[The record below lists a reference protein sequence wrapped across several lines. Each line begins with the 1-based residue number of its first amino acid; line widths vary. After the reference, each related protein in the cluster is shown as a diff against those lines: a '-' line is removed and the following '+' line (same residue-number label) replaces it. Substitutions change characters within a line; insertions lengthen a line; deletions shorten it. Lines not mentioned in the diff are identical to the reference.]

1 MSLNLKPNFLSS
13 WHHFLCPILHVYG
26 HSQAKTHSIAFA
38 PSFLLLHWAC
48 AQDMSVL
55 RGLSHSPLF
64 ILTATKLCQSNQPS
78 SVQATFPSLSHSV
91 LITTLRIALV
101 YLVYTGLL
109 FENWISFQT
118 CSRLTSKNRCPEWN
132 PNKALDSKREL
143 KRSGQNSLCL
153 LCHLLGGWVLILLS
167 LILFIQK
174 IYKIF
179 LLNVVL
185 LNDMCFVLSCSEV
198 FNSLP
203 PHGQKPARLLCRGF
217 PSKNIEV
224 GCHLPLQEIFPT
236 QESNSCLLHLL
247 HCMWILYPWAARDAP
262 VKWYTAC

>member
-1 MSLNLKPNFLSS
+1 MSLDLKPNFLSS

-26 HSQAKTHSIAFA
+26 HAQAKTHNTIAFA

-78 SVQATFPSLSHSV
+78 SVQATFSSLSHSV
-91 LITTLRIALV
+91 LITTLRIVLV
-101 YLVYTGLL
+101 YIVYTDLQ
-109 FENWISFQT
+109 FEKWISFQT

-132 PNKALDSKREL
+132 PNKALDSNREL
-143 KRSGQNSLCL
+143 KCSGQNSLCL
-153 LCHLLGGWVLILLS
+153 ICHLLGSWVLILLS

-185 LNDMCFVLSCSEV
+185 INDMCFVLSCSEV
-198 FNSLP
+198 SNSLR
-203 PHGQKPARLLCRGF
+203 PHGQKPARLLCPWDF
-217 PSKNIEV
+217 PARILKWAAISHSRRSSLPRNPTRV
-224 GCHLPLQEIFPT
+224 SCCMSTLHVDSLPL
-236 QESNSCLLHLL
+236 SCQGRPH
-247 HCMWILYPWAARDAP
+247 
-262 VKWYTAC
+262 

>member
-1 MSLNLKPNFLSS
+1 MSLDLKPNFLSS

-26 HSQAKTHSIAFA
+26 HAQAKTHDTIAFA

-91 LITTLRIALV
+91 LITTLRIVLV
-101 YLVYTGLL
+101 YIVYTGLQ
-109 FENWISFQT
+109 FEKWISFQT
-118 CSRLTSKNRCPEWN
+118 CSRLTSKNRGPEWN
-132 PNKALDSKREL
+132 PNKALDFKREL
-143 KRSGQNSLCL
+143 KCSGQNSLCL
-153 LCHLLGGWVLILLS
+153 ICYLLGSWVLILLS

-185 LNDMCFVLSCSEV
+185 INDMCFVLSCSEV
-198 FNSLP
+198 SNSLVGKIP
-203 PHGQKPARLLCRGF
+203 WRRERLPTSAFLPGEFHGQTNLAGYSLWGHKE
-217 PSKNIEV
+217 SDMKNRNNHRFWTGV
-224 GCHLPLQEIFPT
+224 QIF
-236 QESNSCLLHLL
+236 LFL
-247 HCMWILYPWAARDAP
+247 AA
-262 VKWYTAC
+262 